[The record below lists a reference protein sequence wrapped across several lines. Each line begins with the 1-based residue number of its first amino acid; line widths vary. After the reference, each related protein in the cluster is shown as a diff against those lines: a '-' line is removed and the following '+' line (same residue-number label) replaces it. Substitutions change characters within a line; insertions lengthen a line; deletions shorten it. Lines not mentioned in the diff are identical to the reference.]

1 MKIIKTRYL
10 SGTSLSV
17 RAYTYKVADDLRPG
31 DMVLDKR
38 GSKMVI
44 VDEPVD
50 EEWLKSYGGDNL
62 AVAERVPTEES
73 ECSNGN

>member
-1 MKIIKTRYL
+1 MKVIKTRYL
-10 SGTSLSV
+10 SGSNLSV
-17 RAYTYKVADDLRPG
+17 RAYTYKVADDLQPG

-50 EEWLKSYGGDNL
+50 QEWLKSYGEDKL
-62 AVAERVPTEES
+62 AVAERAPMEES
-73 ECSNGN
+73 EE